1 MCGGTLDWLGGGMY
15 AQLAPSMLEPLM
27 LHTEP
32 LGLLRCSDGGGGG
45 C

>member
-1 MCGGTLDWLGGGMY
+1 MY
-15 AQLAPSMLEPLM
+15 AQLGPSMLEPFM
-27 LHTEP
+27 LQIDP